1 MFRELG
7 LRYLKMKYP
16 NQQIA
21 NVKADNNKKD
31 TVQLDKGKAKKKD
44 GFC

>member
-1 MFRELG
+1 
-7 LRYLKMKYP
+7 MKYP
-16 NQQIA
+16 NQQTT

-44 GFC
+44 GCC

>member
-1 MFRELG
+1 
-7 LRYLKMKYP
+7 MKYP
-16 NQQIA
+16 DQQTT

-31 TVQLDKGKAKKKD
+31 SVQLDKGKTKKKD